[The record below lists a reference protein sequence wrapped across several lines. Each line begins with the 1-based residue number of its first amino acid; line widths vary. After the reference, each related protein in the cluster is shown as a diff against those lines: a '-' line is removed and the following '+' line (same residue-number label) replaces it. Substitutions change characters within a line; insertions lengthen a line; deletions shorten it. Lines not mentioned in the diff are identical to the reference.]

1 MTYEEFIDKLI
12 QTAHDELGFDPSRME
27 YYPEG
32 YEGTNDRDREFVR
45 DSNLR
50 YTGDEGMALK
60 TDFLVMKRPEGEG
73 AVEQHRVATR
83 RLYETYQKEGF
94 EAAFK
99 PIREILEDIKAAE
112 IDPNWHKKRTSGDY
126 EKMKEN
132 LIIRP
137 LNYSLHTADL
147 KGYVYRKIGDF
158 VLALYHRVGDAN
170 HKLMTS
176 KIFRWEVEKWGVS
189 EDQAIQDALDNTARL
204 YPASVYDKRT
214 QQEEKFM
221 EKEFTREDITMHL
234 LQDILLLSAMNTP
247 NGAVSIFYPGVI
259 PKMMK
264 IMGGPFQAVFMNIN
278 DVLIFDRNDR
288 NAVNFLNQAK
298 ESSKLGEMLSSRLY
312 LCDEDGLHPGTVV
325 KVYSDGSVKIN

>member
-1 MTYEEFIDKLI
+1 
-12 QTAHDELGFDPSRME
+12 
-27 YYPEG
+27 
-32 YEGTNDRDREFVR
+32 
-45 DSNLR
+45 
-50 YTGDEGMALK
+50 
-60 TDFLVMKRPEGEG
+60 
-73 AVEQHRVATR
+73 
-83 RLYETYQKEGF
+83 
-94 EAAFK
+94 
-99 PIREILEDIKAAE
+99 
-112 IDPNWHKKRTSGDY
+112 
-126 EKMKEN
+126 MKEN

-189 EDQAIQDALDNTARL
+189 EDQAIQDALENTARL

-278 DVLIFDRNDR
+278 DVLIFDRTDR
-288 NAVNFLNQAK
+288 TAVNFLNQAK
-298 ESSKLGEMLSSRLY
+298 ESSKMGEMLSSKLY
-312 LCDEDGLHPGTVV
+312 LCDEEDFTFLLNELESILDEEAASFGTMPEGLQESGRGLESRNAQAYLQKAV
-325 KVYSDGSVKIN
+325 KALREVTDKKNRRKMQELMDEVHANLRAV